1 MRCAGR
7 RSTAGVPTRRPP
19 LRARAVHPGPSRTS
33 ATSHGNV
40 VVVSRAE
47 SRRPALSSG
56 AGPLGSP
63 GRCAHRPTQTGCDG
77 RRPPGPLPGRR
88 RPCGGPRRRSRP
100 GPARRPRAR
109 PTTMVRDM
117 GYPLE
122 GCMISLVA
130 GPGSEEGPLVP
141 LKNRPAH
148 VACQAPRGRRRT
160 KKGRDHGSRGRMESG
175 SVTVSSR
182 RRLPPARPGFRPCP
196 GAHSRCCPSAW
207 TSTRCRP

>member
-1 MRCAGR
+1 MCRPAVDGGR
-7 RSTAGVPTRRPP
+7 SDTSTAAKGPGGP
-19 LRARAVHPGPSRTS
+19 PGPFAYLCDLARPRRGGQSCGIT
-33 ATSHGNV
+33 AT
-40 VVVSRAE
+40 
-47 SRRPALSSG
+47 G
-56 AGPLGSP
+56 AVEWCTTAWVTGPM
-63 GRCAHRPTQTGCDG
+63 CAPPTQTGCDG

-88 RPCGGPRRRSRP
+88 RPGGGPRRRSRP

-141 LKNRPAH
+141 LKNRPPH

-207 TSTRCRP
+207 PSTRCRP